1 MARAVEHIWLS
12 STDEGLSALNTF
24 KFVRSET
31 MKQSSFVTSLSS
43 VSQRTLVRED
53 TSSTQA
59 SDDTLTP

>member
-24 KFVRSET
+24 KLVRSET
-31 MKQSSFVTSLSS
+31 ITQSSFGASLSS
-43 VSQRTLVRED
+43 ISQRTVVRED
-53 TSSTQA
+53 TNSTQA